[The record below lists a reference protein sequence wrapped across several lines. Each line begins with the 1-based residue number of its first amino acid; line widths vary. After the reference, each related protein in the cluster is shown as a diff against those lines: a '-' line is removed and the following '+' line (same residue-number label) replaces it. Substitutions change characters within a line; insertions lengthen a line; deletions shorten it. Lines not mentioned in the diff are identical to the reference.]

1 MWRINWLTL
10 IANVYHWEQRLNN
23 EIIVSIDKKIN
34 DWVRQ
39 QIKRMNGE
47 K

>member
-1 MWRINWLTL
+1 MGNINWLTL
-10 IANVYHWEQRLNN
+10 IANIYHWDNRVDN